1 MIGIQ
6 LKDYEPNIQVRRS
19 AETGKIT
26 SGLVIGDILQQNQA
40 LILLLHRGELKEKPH
55 VGVGITD
62 ILLDHD
68 LQLWKTIIREQ
79 LEMDGQKVEH
89 ILISKDSISIDAK
102 Y

>member
-6 LKDYEPNIQVRRS
+6 LQDYEPAIQVRRS

-40 LILLLHRGELKEKPH
+40 LILLLHPGELKEKPH
-55 VGVGITD
+55 VGVGITN

-68 LQLWKTIIREQ
+68 LHLWKTIIREQ
-79 LEMDGQKVEH
+79 LEMDGQTVES
-89 ILISKDSISIDAK
+89 ISITSDCISIDAK